1 DDAETAALLALM
13 LLHHSRAHVRQ
24 GLDGRPAPLAEQ
36 DRARWDHEM
45 IREGVAQLD
54 AAIVRG
60 SPGAY
65 QLQAAIAALH
75 ARAAS
80 FEETDWAQIATLY
93 GALARRAP
101 SPVVEVNR
109 AVAVGMADGPRA
121 GLAALEPVLASGPLD
136 GYAPLH
142 AATLTCSTARVTGRR
157 PPWPGH
163 APTYDALVC
172 PVMPSPAFPH
182 DQEGDPFTRTV
193 VIDGCPRPYMSLLS
207 WTGLI
212 SVLGLPSTVAP
223 AGRTSAGLPVGAQ
236 VVSAFLRDRESI
248 RLAGILAQVAG
259 RGYDQPP
266 GF

>member
-1 DDAETAALLALM
+1 M
-13 LLHHSRAHVRQ
+13 
-24 GLDGRPAPLAEQ
+24 PP
-36 DRARWDHEM
+36 
-45 IREGVAQLD
+45 
-54 AAIVRG
+54 
-60 SPGAY
+60 
-65 QLQAAIAALH
+65 
-75 ARAAS
+75 
-80 FEETDWAQIATLY
+80 
-93 GALARRAP
+93 
-101 SPVVEVNR
+101 
-109 AVAVGMADGPRA
+109 
-121 GLAALEPVLASGPLD
+121 
-136 GYAPLH
+136 
-142 AATLTCSTARVTGRR
+142 TLTCSTARVTGRR

-182 DQEGDPFTRTV
+182 DQEGDPLTRTV

-223 AGRTSAGLPVGAQ
+223 VGRTSAGLPVGAQ